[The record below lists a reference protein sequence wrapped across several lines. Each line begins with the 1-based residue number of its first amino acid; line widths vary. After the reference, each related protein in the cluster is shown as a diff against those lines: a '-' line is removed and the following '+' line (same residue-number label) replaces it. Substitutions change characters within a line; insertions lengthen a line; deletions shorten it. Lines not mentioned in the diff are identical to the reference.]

1 MEYLAGHYYIHKDL
15 AARNILVGE
24 QLHVKISD
32 LGLSREVY
40 SSDYYCFQPKTLL
53 PIRWMPPE
61 AIASGKFTTDSDIW
75 SFGVVLWEVF
85 SYGLQ
90 PYYGF
95 SNQEVMEVVRKR
107 QLLPCPEDCPP
118 RYDVLQT
125 AQESI
130 SSHRTVYV
138 YDRRRRDTDLNA
150 LLSFRFYGLMTE
162 CWQEGPARRPRFKDI
177 HARLRAWEGL
187 SSHASSST
195 PSGGG
200 GNTTTQTTSLSAS
213 PVSNLSNP
221 RYAAAAG
228 YLYQAQAIPTPGQM
242 APIPAWT
249 PMAVPQTHQRFIPVN
264 GYPIPPGYAA
274 FPAHFAPPAPPT
286 RVIQH
291 HLPPPKSRSPSSASG
306 STSTG
311 HVSGVPSTTGSNHD
325 ANTPLLSH
333 CIMPGV
339 GGGGPVQGYGQVSQ
353 KVMGQLDHV
362 SQTSALLGPDSDVLR
377 YNDSVI
383 TADL

>member
-1 MEYLAGHYYIHKDL
+1 
-15 AARNILVGE
+15 
-24 QLHVKISD
+24 
-32 LGLSREVY
+32 
-40 SSDYYCFQPKTLL
+40 
-53 PIRWMPPE
+53 
-61 AIASGKFTTDSDIW
+61 
-75 SFGVVLWEVF
+75 
-85 SYGLQ
+85 
-90 PYYGF
+90 
-95 SNQEVMEVVRKR
+95 
-107 QLLPCPEDCPP
+107 
-118 RYDVLQT
+118 
-125 AQESI
+125 
-130 SSHRTVYV
+130 
-138 YDRRRRDTDLNA
+138 
-150 LLSFRFYGLMTE
+150 MTE

-177 HARLRAWEGL
+177 HVHLRAWEGL

-200 GNTTTQTTSLSAS
+200 GNATTQTTSLSAS

-221 RYAAAAG
+221 RYAAAAAAAAG
-228 YLYQAQAIPTPGQM
+228 YLYPAQAIPAPGQM
-242 APIPAWT
+242 GAVPAWT
-249 PMAVPQTHQRFIPVN
+249 PMAVTQTHQRFIPVN

-333 CIMPGV
+333 CIMPGS
-339 GGGGPVQGYGQVSQ
+339 GGGSAQVYGQISQ
-353 KVMGQLDHV
+353 KGMVDHV
-362 SQTSALLGPDSDVLR
+362 SQTSALLTPDSDVLM

>member
-1 MEYLAGHYYIHKDL
+1 M
-15 AARNILVGE
+15 
-24 QLHVKISD
+24 
-32 LGLSREVY
+32 LS
-40 SSDYYCFQPKTLL
+40 C
-53 PIRWMPPE
+53 
-61 AIASGKFTTDSDIW
+61 
-75 SFGVVLWEVF
+75 
-85 SYGLQ
+85 
-90 PYYGF
+90 
-95 SNQEVMEVVRKR
+95 
-107 QLLPCPEDCPP
+107 
-118 RYDVLQT
+118 
-125 AQESI
+125 
-130 SSHRTVYV
+130 
-138 YDRRRRDTDLNA
+138 
-150 LLSFRFYGLMTE
+150 RFYGLMTE

-200 GNTTTQTTSLSAS
+200 GNATTQTTSLSAS

-221 RYAAAAG
+221 RYATGPAG
-228 YLYQAQAIPTPGQM
+228 YLYPAQAIPAPGQM

-249 PMAVPQTHQRFIPVN
+249 PMAVTQTHQRFIPVN

-311 HVSGVPSTTGSNHD
+311 HVSGVPSTAGSNHE

-333 CIMPGV
+333 CVMPGS
-339 GGGGPVQGYGQVSQ
+339 GGGQAQIYGQVSQ
-353 KVMGQLDHV
+353 KGVTQLDHM
-362 SQTSALLGPDSDVLR
+362 SQTSALLTPDSDMLM
-377 YNDSVI
+377 YNDSII
-383 TADL
+383 TANL

>member
-1 MEYLAGHYYIHKDL
+1 
-15 AARNILVGE
+15 
-24 QLHVKISD
+24 
-32 LGLSREVY
+32 
-40 SSDYYCFQPKTLL
+40 
-53 PIRWMPPE
+53 
-61 AIASGKFTTDSDIW
+61 
-75 SFGVVLWEVF
+75 
-85 SYGLQ
+85 
-90 PYYGF
+90 
-95 SNQEVMEVVRKR
+95 
-107 QLLPCPEDCPP
+107 
-118 RYDVLQT
+118 
-125 AQESI
+125 
-130 SSHRTVYV
+130 
-138 YDRRRRDTDLNA
+138 
-150 LLSFRFYGLMTE
+150 MTE

-177 HARLRAWEGL
+177 HARLRAWEGM

-200 GNTTTQTTSLSAS
+200 GNATTQTTSLSAS

-221 RYAAAAG
+221 RYATASAAAG
-228 YLYQAQAIPTPGQM
+228 YLYPAQGIPQPGQM
-242 APIPAWT
+242 APITAWT

-274 FPAHFAPPAPPT
+274 FQAHFPPPVPPT

-333 CIMPGV
+333 CIMPG
-339 GGGGPVQGYGQVSQ
+339 GGGGPAQVYGQVSQ
-353 KVMGQLDHV
+353 KGVGQLEHA
-362 SQTSALLGPDSDVLR
+362 SQTSALLAVDSDVLV
-377 YNDSVI
+377 YSDTII

>member
-1 MEYLAGHYYIHKDL
+1 
-15 AARNILVGE
+15 
-24 QLHVKISD
+24 
-32 LGLSREVY
+32 
-40 SSDYYCFQPKTLL
+40 
-53 PIRWMPPE
+53 
-61 AIASGKFTTDSDIW
+61 
-75 SFGVVLWEVF
+75 
-85 SYGLQ
+85 
-90 PYYGF
+90 
-95 SNQEVMEVVRKR
+95 
-107 QLLPCPEDCPP
+107 
-118 RYDVLQT
+118 
-125 AQESI
+125 
-130 SSHRTVYV
+130 
-138 YDRRRRDTDLNA
+138 
-150 LLSFRFYGLMTE
+150 MTE

-200 GNTTTQTTSLSAS
+200 GNATTQTTSLSAS

-221 RYAAAAG
+221 RYTAAAG
-228 YLYQAQAIPTPGQM
+228 AYLYPAQAIPSPGQM

-249 PMAVPQTHQRFIPVN
+249 PMAVAQTHQRFIPVN

-274 FPAHFAPPAPPT
+274 FPAHFAAPAPPT

-311 HVSGVPSTTGSNHD
+311 HVSGGPSTTGSNHD

-333 CIMPGV
+333 CIMPGS
-339 GGGGPVQGYGQVSQ
+339 GGGSAQMYGQVSQ
-353 KVMGQLDHV
+353 KAMGHLDHT
-362 SQTSALLGPDSDVLR
+362 SQTSALLAGNSDIIM
-377 YNDSVI
+377 YSDNVI

>member
-1 MEYLAGHYYIHKDL
+1 
-15 AARNILVGE
+15 
-24 QLHVKISD
+24 
-32 LGLSREVY
+32 
-40 SSDYYCFQPKTLL
+40 
-53 PIRWMPPE
+53 
-61 AIASGKFTTDSDIW
+61 
-75 SFGVVLWEVF
+75 
-85 SYGLQ
+85 
-90 PYYGF
+90 
-95 SNQEVMEVVRKR
+95 
-107 QLLPCPEDCPP
+107 
-118 RYDVLQT
+118 
-125 AQESI
+125 
-130 SSHRTVYV
+130 
-138 YDRRRRDTDLNA
+138 
-150 LLSFRFYGLMTE
+150 MTE

-177 HARLRAWEGL
+177 HGRLRAWEGM

-200 GNTTTQTTSLSAS
+200 GNATTQTTSLSAS

-221 RYAAAAG
+221 RYAAAAAAAATAG
-228 YLYQAQAIPTPGQM
+228 YLYPAQALPSPGQM
-242 APIPAWT
+242 GPIAAWT

-274 FPAHFAPPAPPT
+274 FPAHFPPPVPPT

-333 CIMPGV
+333 CIMPG
-339 GGGGPVQGYGQVSQ
+339 GGAPQQGYGQVCQ
-353 KVMGQLDHV
+353 KGVGPLD
-362 SQTSALLGPDSDVLR
+362 QQSALLGGDNDVLM
-377 YNDSVI
+377 YNDTVI

>member
-1 MEYLAGHYYIHKDL
+1 MASHFYIHKDL
-15 AARNILVGE
+15 AARNVLVGE

-32 LGLSREVY
+32 LGLSREIY
-40 SSDYYCFQPKTLL
+40 SSDYYCIQPKTLL
-53 PIRWMPPE
+53 PIRWMSPE
-61 AIASGKFTTDSDIW
+61 AITYGKFTTDSDIW
-75 SFGVVLWEVF
+75 SFGVVLWEMF

-95 SNQEVMEVVRKR
+95 SNQEVMEMVRKR

-118 RYDVLQT
+118 RLVHHISWSIWSCCCCFFVLRGLT
-125 AQESI
+125 N
-130 SSHRTVYV
+130 HFVF
-138 YDRRRRDTDLNA
+138 
-150 LLSFRFYGLMTE
+150 FRFYGLMTE
-162 CWQEGPARRPRFKDI
+162 CWQESPGRRSRFKDV

-200 GNTTTQTTSLSAS
+200 GNATTQTTSLSAS

-221 RYAAAAG
+221 RYAAAAAAAG
-228 YLYQAQAIPTPGQM
+228 YLYPAQAMASPGQM
-242 APIPAWT
+242 APIQAWT
-249 PMAVPQTHQRFIPVN
+249 QMAVPQTHPRFIPVN
-264 GYPIPPGYAA
+264 GYPIPTGYAA
-274 FPAHFAPPAPPT
+274 FPAHFPAPVPPT

-325 ANTPLLSH
+325 ANAPLLSH
-333 CIMPGV
+333 CIMPGN
-339 GGGGPVQGYGQVSQ
+339 GGGSAQMYGQVNQ
-353 KVMGQLDHV
+353 KMMGQLDHG
-362 SQTSALLGPDSDVLR
+362 SQTSALLNADSDVR
-377 YNDSVI
+377 MYNDSVI